1 MPTTDSAHATA
12 PAASSAAATS
22 PAAAGSVAAVTTLP
36 GIAITIDGALARSET
51 TVAVAAA
58 NVVVLTTALAEHA
71 VTVTSSY
78 VGHQAVA
85 THVTHLI
92 LTPQRSYVASA
103 QHPHAEVPVTH
114 ARERCVLEHATV
126 LQDATAGRV
135 DVSDRA
141 LLAATEL

>member
-1 MPTTDSAHATA
+1 MTTTDTDSPGGDVAT
-12 PAASSAAATS
+12 
-22 PAAAGSVAAVTTLP
+22 AAGSVAAVTMLP

-51 TVAVAAA
+51 TAAVAAA

-103 QHPHAEVPVTH
+103 QHPHAEIPVTH
-114 ARERCVLEHATV
+114 ARGRCVLEHATV
-126 LQDATAGRV
+126 LQDATTGRV